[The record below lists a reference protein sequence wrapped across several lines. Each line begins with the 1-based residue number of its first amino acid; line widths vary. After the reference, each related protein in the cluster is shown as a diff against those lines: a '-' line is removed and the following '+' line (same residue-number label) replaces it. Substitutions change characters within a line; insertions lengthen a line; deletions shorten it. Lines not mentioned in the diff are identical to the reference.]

1 MKKTSSPIHPSAFI
15 PGFTMSSGPHWFNP
29 FLPRYRD
36 EPHALLHR
44 LRAEEPVHFSALA
57 DVWFLTRYAD
67 VQAALTDDAHF
78 TADARH
84 WDQHERHFRRP
95 GPDDMAGVYSRWM
108 LQMDP
113 PDHARLRVLLNG
125 AFTPRVVQKLR
136 ATIRAIVDR
145 LLAPMVSR
153 GRGDVIAA
161 LAYPLP
167 IIVICELLGVPPE
180 DHERVKLWSAG
191 MIPSLNPGLGVEAAT
206 KANDA
211 VRECGDYFRTLLHR
225 RRAQPT
231 EDLIS
236 RLAAAREG
244 DHQLTDDEL
253 VATCLL
259 LAFAG
264 HYTTVQLIGGMVLL
278 MIEHPD
284 QFERVRREPSLRTSA
299 VEESLRCVSP
309 LQFVFRA
316 TRAPVEIGGTTIP
329 ANQLVF
335 PALVA
340 ANRDPSVFPDPDRF
354 DVARSPNRHLGF
366 GHGIHYC
373 AGAGLARLEAEVV
386 LEALCEHA
394 AAMHL
399 TGAVRREPSLLFR
412 GIESLPVE
420 LER

>member
-1 MKKTSSPIHPSAFI
+1 MFDVTPKPALA
-15 PGFTMSSGPHWFNP
+15 GAAAGPHWFNP

-36 EPHALLHR
+36 DPHPLLHR
-44 LRAEEPVHFSALA
+44 LRTEEPVHFSALA

-67 VQAALTDDAHF
+67 VQAALTNDRDF

-84 WDQHERHFRRP
+84 WEQHDRHFRRP
-95 GPDDMAGVYSRWM
+95 GPNDAAGVYSRWM

-113 PDHARLRVLLNG
+113 PDHTRLRVLLNG

-136 ATIRAIVDR
+136 ATIRSICDR
-145 LLAPMVSR
+145 LLAPMLQL
-153 GRGDVIAA
+153 GKGDLLTTV
-161 LAYPLP
+161 AYPLP
-167 IIVICELLGVPPE
+167 IIVICELLGVPAE
-180 DHERVKLWSAG
+180 DHERVKVWSAD
-191 MIPSLNPGLGVEAAT
+191 MIPSLNPGLGIEAAR
-206 KANDA
+206 KSNDA
-211 VRECGDYFRTLLHR
+211 VRECGDYFRALLHLR
-225 RRAQPT
+225 RRQPS

-236 RLAAAREG
+236 RLAAVREG
-244 DHQLTDDEL
+244 GSELSDDEL

-264 HYTTVQLIGGMVLL
+264 HYTTVQLIGGMALL
-278 MIEHPD
+278 MIQNPG
-284 QFERVRREPSLRTSA
+284 QFERVRRDPSLRTSA
-299 VEESLRCVSP
+299 VEESLRCISP

-316 TRAPVEIGGTTIP
+316 TKGPVEIGGFTIP

-340 ANRDPSVFPDPDRF
+340 ANRDPAIFHDSDRF
-354 DVARSPNRHLGF
+354 DVGRTPNRHLAF

-394 AAMHL
+394 TGLHLSGAA
-399 TGAVRREPSLLFR
+399 RRESSLLFR
-412 GIESLPVE
+412 GLESLPVE

>member
-1 MKKTSSPIHPSAFI
+1 
-15 PGFTMSSGPHWFNP
+15 
-29 FLPRYRD
+29 
-36 EPHALLHR
+36 
-44 LRAEEPVHFSALA
+44 VHFSALA

-67 VQAALTDDAHF
+67 VQAALTNDRQF

-84 WDQHERHFRRP
+84 WDQHARHFRRP
-95 GPDDMAGVYSRWM
+95 GPDDAAGVYSRWM

-113 PDHARLRVLLNG
+113 PHHTRLRVLLNG

-136 ATIRAIVDR
+136 QTIRSICDR
-145 LLAPMVSR
+145 LLAPMLQR
-153 GRGDVIAA
+153 GKGDVITTV
-161 LAYPLP
+161 AYPLP
-167 IIVICELLGVPPE
+167 IIVICELLGVPAE
-180 DHERVKLWSAG
+180 DHERVKMWSAG
-191 MIPSLNPGLGVEAAT
+191 MIPSLNPGLGIEAAR
-206 KANDA
+206 KSNDA
-211 VRECGDYFRTLLHR
+211 VRECGDYFRELLHLR
-225 RRAQPT
+225 RRQPA

-236 RLAAAREG
+236 RLAVVREG
-244 DHQLTDDEL
+244 ENELTDDEL

-278 MIEHPD
+278 MIQNPD

-299 VEESLRCVSP
+299 VEESLRCVAP

-316 TRAPVEIGGTTIP
+316 TKGPVEIGGLTIP

-340 ANRDPSVFPDPDRF
+340 ANRDPAVFADPDRF
-354 DVARSPNRHLGF
+354 DVGRTPNKHLAF

-394 AAMHL
+394 TGLHLSGAA
-399 TGAVRREPSLLFR
+399 RRDSSLLFR
-412 GIESLPVE
+412 GLESLPIE